1 MSDRTEKISKN
12 IHWLVKKSVQKN
24 HKKYF
29 LHNPFFNK
37 IEKNYLNNCIDSTF
51 VSTAG
56 KYIPLF
62 ENSLKKIIKSKNII
76 AVVNGTV
83 ALKICLEVLGVK
95 RGYEVLVPSLTFVG
109 TVNSIKHA
117 GAIPH
122 FVDSDIENFG
132 IDNKKLEKYLK
143 SSTIKKNGILINRRT
158 KRRIFAIIPV
168 HIFGNIGEIIEL
180 KKICRNYN
188 LKIIEDAAE
197 ALGSF
202 FQNKH
207 AGNFGDLGILSF
219 NANKTITTGSGGAII
234 CNSNKLAKKIRHL
247 ISVAKIEHP
256 WDFLHDDIGWNYKM
270 SNLSAAVGY
279 AQMKKFKKII
289 LLKKKLSNNYR
300 QNCKNIDG
308 FTFCESPKKCQSN
321 NWLNV
326 IKIKDISIQERNQIL
341 NYVNKKSINCRPV
354 WRLISSLKMYSNLPK
369 ADLSNA
375 LKLEKS
381 LICLPS
387 SAEYGL

>member
-1 MSDRTEKISKN
+1 MSNKTEKISKK
-12 IHWLVKKSVQKN
+12 IYWLVKNSIHKKY
-24 HKKYF
+24 KKYF
-29 LHNPFFNK
+29 LHNPFFGK
-37 IEKNYLNNCIDSTF
+37 IEKDYLNNCIDTTF

-56 KYIPLF
+56 KYIALF

-83 ALKICLEVLGVK
+83 ALKICLEVLGIK

-143 SSTIKKNGILINRRT
+143 SSTIKKNGILINKKT

-197 ALGSF
+197 SLGSF

-234 CNSNKLAKKIRHL
+234 CNSNKL
-247 ISVAKIEHP
+247 
-256 WDFLHDDIGWNYKM
+256 DG
-270 SNLSAAVGY
+270 
-279 AQMKKFKKII
+279 II
-289 LLKKKLSNNYR
+289 K
-300 QNCKNIDG
+300 
-308 FTFCESPKKCQSN
+308 
-321 NWLNV
+321 
-326 IKIKDISIQERNQIL
+326 
-341 NYVNKKSINCRPV
+341 
-354 WRLISSLKMYSNLPK
+354 
-369 ADLSNA
+369 
-375 LKLEKS
+375 
-381 LICLPS
+381 
-387 SAEYGL
+387 